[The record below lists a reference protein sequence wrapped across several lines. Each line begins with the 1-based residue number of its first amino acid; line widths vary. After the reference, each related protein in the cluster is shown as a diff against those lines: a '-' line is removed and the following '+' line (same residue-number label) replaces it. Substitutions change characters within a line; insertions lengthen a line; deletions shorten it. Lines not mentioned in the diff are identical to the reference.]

1 MYVKSI
7 DVQRIRYNNIG
18 VIATKVNNLELSGL
32 LSRFPNFTAML
43 INLKDESIYPPVASR
58 DSLKDGWITNEM
70 LRDSYDLVCEWYDE
84 NRINKLDE
92 LFNMTSQDI
101 NTWHWLYKYSEDRND
116 DDDEDKKLLK
126 ECIDLRFNI
135 YKDNRKKYD
144 HITFLELL
152 TQSSS
157 HDINYGNVFYMSN
170 FYRDKI
176 VGIDEELG
184 ETCTYIR
191 LAYKDTDK
199 VIETFNYLID
209 KMNEL
214 CV

>member
-1 MYVKSI
+1 LIDKINERDRYRGYSVDHSTTKTLHIDNDTYDITILFANNSNSNADINDDCHFFTTLI
-7 DVQRIRYNNIG
+7 DVPINNEYNDKG
-18 VIATKVNNLELSGL
+18 SVIATKVNNLELSGL

-116 DDDEDKKLLK
+116 DDDEDKKQLK

-144 HITFLELL
+144 HIT
-152 TQSSS
+152 
-157 HDINYGNVFYMSN
+157 
-170 FYRDKI
+170 
-176 VGIDEELG
+176 
-184 ETCTYIR
+184 
-191 LAYKDTDK
+191 
-199 VIETFNYLID
+199 
-209 KMNEL
+209 
-214 CV
+214 